1 VKISEIKKILRI
13 MRENDIE
20 EFELESDGTK
30 LRIKKQSPQVKQ
42 NQIAETKQSSPTV
55 EKLPHKIEEPAS
67 KENIESQIKEL
78 KEDLA
83 YVTSPIVGTF
93 YRSPTPE
100 AQPYVEIGDRIE
112 AGQVLCIIEAMKL
125 MNEIVS
131 DRAGEIVEILPK
143 DEQAVEYGEKLFAIK
158 PV

>member
-20 EFELESDGTK
+20 EFELERDGTK
-30 LRIKKQSPQVKQ
+30 LRIKKQSPQIRQ
-42 NQIAETKQSSPTV
+42 TQIAETKQPSYAV
-55 EKLPHKIEEPAS
+55 EKLPHKIEEPTS
-67 KENIESQIKEL
+67 KENIEPQIKEVH
-78 KEDLA
+78 EDLA
-83 YVTSPIVGTF
+83 YVTSPIVGKF

-131 DRAGEIVEILPK
+131 DRAGEVVEILPK

-158 PV
+158 PI